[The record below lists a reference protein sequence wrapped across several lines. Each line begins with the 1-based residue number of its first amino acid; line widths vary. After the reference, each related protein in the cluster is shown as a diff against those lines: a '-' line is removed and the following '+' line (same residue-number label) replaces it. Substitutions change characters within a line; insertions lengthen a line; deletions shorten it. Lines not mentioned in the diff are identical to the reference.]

1 MEKVI
6 TLTGTLTNT
15 GEHRVTTVGLGD
27 VVDELL
33 DKHGLTDT
41 GTTEQT
47 NLTTTSVRGK
57 QVDDLNTGLE
67 NLGSSRLLNK
77 GRRVAVDWHARN
89 SVNRS
94 TLVNGVTSDID
105 DTAERTVTDRNR
117 DRSTS
122 VTDLLA
128 TDKTISTVHGNA
140 ADSVLTNLLGD
151 LKNEAVTQ
159 RVLTAKHL
167 EGVVNGREAL
177 GVEVNVND
185 RADDCTDRAN
195 LARATRGLRG
205 KATGCE
211 ISYK

>member
-27 VVDELL
+27 VVDEFL

-77 GRRVAVDWHARN
+77 GRRVAVDWHA
-89 SVNRS
+89 
-94 TLVNGVTSDID
+94 
-105 DTAERTVTDRNR
+105 
-117 DRSTS
+117 
-122 VTDLLA
+122 
-128 TDKTISTVHGNA
+128 
-140 ADSVLTNLLGD
+140 
-151 LKNEAVTQ
+151 
-159 RVLTAKHL
+159 
-167 EGVVNGREAL
+167 
-177 GVEVNVND
+177 
-185 RADDCTDRAN
+185 
-195 LARATRGLRG
+195 
-205 KATGCE
+205 
-211 ISYK
+211 